1 MQKKFFLCLYLS
13 APLFLAANEYPDKG
27 AYGSLG
33 FAYIEDEYTV
43 ASEHTTKENFIQE
56 LKLGY
61 GGNIYSPKLL
71 EYVVEGIL
79 RYDTESYKTDSFESK
94 QKSVGQDYKVNL
106 NFIKDTKFPFSIYA
120 NRYEKPINT
129 VYSAYSTNYMFETRN
144 EGASGSINFEPYSVT
159 YGAANTKTISEFNDR
174 IQESQTT
181 TYNTSFRYSEKKHSF
196 QASYIHSEMEN
207 EQQYI
212 NDSQLAVS
220 QIKDI
225 FSITDSWY
233 ATDDLRVYTNASYE
247 NDETY
252 MSETIDADLSL
263 YWSPKDAKYDG
274 SLSVYASNME
284 NADIFG
290 GEKYI
295 FNSINI
301 NQAFNYKLTD
311 TILLSENAMAYMY
324 DATSVKGTNSY
335 LNLYATHNY
344 ATTWFEKTLFT
355 LTTRLGAQRNNSDYE
370 MDINTGDT
378 PTSSSIDRYNLD
390 LRARVKR
397 ELPSIKSTLNF
408 DSGYYNSISS
418 IDETEQRY
426 NFDLYLLSRLY
437 GNVGNNLTARY
448 MQTSRT
454 YVSVLD
460 NEEIKND
467 YSVASIME
475 ALDFSFSFDARGKIR
490 FLVGA
495 EYISRKNDD
504 VTESSLN
511 PRIDANMNYRIFQ
524 RWTFDASARM
534 SEMYNTIEHS
544 GNANLNF
551 RAGKTTFLMGYQYN
565 KSQIES
571 VLRIIENE
579 RSMFRVQ
586 LTRTF

>member
-33 FAYIEDEYTV
+33 FTYIEDEYTV
-43 ASEHTTKENFIQE
+43 ASEHTAKENFIQE

-79 RYDTESYKTDSFESK
+79 RYDTENYETDSFESK

-106 NFIKDTKFPFSIYA
+106 NFIKDTKFPFLIYA

-129 VYSAYSTNYMFETRN
+129 VYSVYSTNYVYETSS

-159 YGAANTKTISEFNDR
+159 YGAAKTKTISEFDDML
-174 IQESQTT
+174 QESQTT
-181 TYNTSFRYSEKKHSF
+181 TYNTSFRYSENKHSF
-196 QASYIHSEMEN
+196 QASYIHSEMDN

-212 NDSQLAVS
+212 NDAQLAVS

-233 ATDDLRVYTNASYE
+233 ATDDLRVYSNASYE

-274 SLSVYASNME
+274 SLSVYTSNME

-290 GEKYI
+290 GEKYV

-324 DATSVKGTNSY
+324 DATSVKGTNTY
-335 LNLYATHNY
+335 LNLYAMHNY
-344 ATTWFEKTLFT
+344 ATTWFENMPFT
-355 LTTRLGAQRNNSDYE
+355 LTTRLGAQRNSSEYE
-370 MDINTGDT
+370 MTINTANT
-378 PTSSSIDRYNLD
+378 PTSSSVDRYNLD
-390 LRARVKR
+390 LIARVKR
-397 ELPSIKSTLNF
+397 ELPSIKSTLSF
-408 DSGYYNSISS
+408 GSGYYNSISS
-418 IDETEQRY
+418 IDEEEQRY

-437 GNVGNNLTARY
+437 GNVGNNITARY

-454 YVSVLD
+454 YISVLD
-460 NEEIKND
+460 NEETKND

-475 ALDFSFSFDARGKIR
+475 ALDFSFSFGARGKIR

-495 EYISRKNDD
+495 EYISRRNDD
-504 VTESSLN
+504 VTESGLS

-571 VLRIIENE
+571 VLRNIENE

>member
-1 MQKKFFLCLYLS
+1 MQKKIFLCLYLS

-33 FAYIEDEYTV
+33 FIYIEDEYTV
-43 ASEHTTKENFIQE
+43 ASEHTAKENFIQE

-79 RYDTESYKTDSFESK
+79 RYDTESYETNSYESK

-106 NFIKDTKFPFSIYA
+106 NFIKDTKFPFLIYA

-129 VYSAYSTNYMFETRN
+129 VYSAYSTNYMFETRS
-144 EGASGSINFEPYSVT
+144 EGASGSINFEPYSIT
-159 YGAANTKTISEFNDR
+159 YGAAKTKTTSEFNDR

-181 TYNTSFRYSEKKHSF
+181 TYNTSFRYSENKHSF
-196 QASYIHSEMEN
+196 QASYIHSEMDN

-212 NDSQLAVS
+212 NDAQLAVS

-233 ATDDLRVYTNASYE
+233 ATDDLRVYSNASYE

-252 MSETIDADLSL
+252 MSETIDADLNL
-263 YWSPKDAKYDG
+263 YWDPKDAKYNG

-290 GEKYI
+290 GEKYV

-324 DATSVKGTNSY
+324 DATSVKGTNTY

-344 ATTWFEKTLFT
+344 ATTWFENMPFT
-355 LTTRLGAQRNNSDYE
+355 LTTRLGAQRNSSEYE
-370 MDINTGDT
+370 MTINAGNT
-378 PTSSSIDRYNLD
+378 PTSSSVDRYNLD

-408 DSGYYNSISS
+408 DSGYYSLISS
-418 IDETEQRY
+418 IDEEEQRY
-426 NFDLYLLSRLY
+426 NFDLYLLSRIY
-437 GNVGNNLTARY
+437 GNVGNNITARY
-448 MQTSRT
+448 MQTNRT

-460 NEEIKND
+460 NEARKND

-475 ALDFSFSFDARGKIR
+475 ALDFSFSFGARGKIR

-504 VTESSLN
+504 VTESGLN

-524 RWTFDASARM
+524 SWTFDASARM

-571 VLRIIENE
+571 VLRNIENE
-579 RSMFRVQ
+579 RSMFKVQ